1 VTVTLDGE
9 VVAMEKSCP
18 TPESVTVCG
27 LFAALSVIV
36 SVPVL
41 APPAL
46 GAKERPMEQLAPGAT
61 LLPHVLSTLK
71 SEGLAVTLVIAS
83 AAFPEFVNVMLWEGL
98 LDPTY

>member
-1 VTVTLDGE
+1 MTVTLDGE
-9 VVAMEKSCP
+9 VVATEKSCP

-41 APPAL
+41 APPTV
-46 GAKERPMEQLAPGAT
+46 GPKERPMEQLAPGAM
-61 LLPHVLSTLK
+61 LLPHVFCTLK
-71 SEGLAVTLVIAS
+71 SETLTLIFVMAS
-83 AAFPEFVNVMLWEGL
+83 AAFPEFVNVMLWEGA